1 VIHEGGLFLPKKAVQ
16 INRVTYK
23 YRNSTVHALTNVSL
37 DIYEGDFLLL
47 VGFSGSGKSTLL
59 KTINGLVPNFYAG
72 SFGGDVTV
80 YNEKITEINTAQLAE
95 KVGFVFQN
103 PENQLSSL
111 TIEREIAF
119 PLENFGVPREKMIDR
134 INEIITLLDIEKI
147 RFKSPFAISGGE
159 QQLAAIAAA
168 LALDPPILV
177 LDEVTAHLSPKSAN
191 ELLTKLYE
199 LNKEHNKTIIISEH
213 RLDRCIHFAN
223 KMAYIE
229 NGKLKAYGTP
239 YNVLENQNYPIELL
253 PKIPSVY
260 LNLKEETNDFSN
272 LSKHYSFLSSRD
284 SIPLTTN
291 DFMTWLTKEGECK

>member
-1 VIHEGGLFLPKKAVQ
+1 MYEGGYSLPKKAVQ

-23 YRNSTVHALTNVSL
+23 YRNSEVHALTNVSL

-59 KTINGLVPNFYAG
+59 KTINGLVPNFHAG

-80 YNEKITEINTAQLAE
+80 YEEKVTEVNTATLAE

-103 PENQLSSL
+103 PENQLSNL

-119 PLENFGVPREKMIDR
+119 PLENFGIPREKMIER
-134 INEIITLLDIEKI
+134 IDEIISLLDIERI
-147 RFKSPFAISGGE
+147 RHKSPFAISGGE

-191 ELLTKLYE
+191 ELLTKLCE
-199 LNKEHNKTIIISEH
+199 LNQDYNKTIIISEH

-223 KMAYIE
+223 KMAYLE
-229 NGKLKAYGTP
+229 DGKLKVFGKP
-239 YNVLENQNYPIELL
+239 HEVLENQNYPKELL

-260 LNLKEETNDFSN
+260 LKLKEETNDFSM
-272 LSKHYSFLSSRD
+272 LSKRYSSISSSD
-284 SIPLTTN
+284 SIPLTSD
-291 DFMTWLTKEGECK
+291 DFMTLLTKEVEKK

>member
-1 VIHEGGLFLPKKAVQ
+1 MPKKAVQ

-23 YRNSTVHALTNVSL
+23 YRNSSVHALTNVSL

-72 SFGGDVTV
+72 SYGGDVTV
-80 YNEKITEINTAQLAE
+80 YDEIITEINTAQLAE

-119 PLENFGVPREKMIDR
+119 PLENFGVSREKMFNRID
-134 INEIITLLDIEKI
+134 EIITLLDIERI

-168 LALDPPILV
+168 LALDPPILI

-199 LNKEHNKTIIISEH
+199 LNQEHNKTIIISEH

-229 NGKLKAYGTP
+229 NGKLKAFGTP
-239 YNVLENQNYPIELL
+239 QDVLENQNYPKELL
-253 PKIPSVY
+253 PKIPSFY
-260 LNLKEETNDFSN
+260 LTLKEETNDFSN
-272 LSKHYSFLSSRD
+272 LSKRYSFLSSRD

-291 DFMTWLTKEGECK
+291 DFMTWLTKEVESK

>member
-1 VIHEGGLFLPKKAVQ
+1 MEDILLPKKAVQ

-23 YRNSTVHALTNVSL
+23 YRNSSFFALTNVSL

-72 SFGGDVTV
+72 TFGGDVTV
-80 YNEKITEINTAQLAE
+80 YDEKVIEKSTAQLAE

-103 PENQLSSL
+103 PENQLSNL

-119 PLENFGVPREKMIDR
+119 PLENFGIPRDEMIAR
-134 INEIITLLDIEKI
+134 IDELLTLLDIERI

-168 LALDPPILV
+168 LALDPPILI

-191 ELLTKLYE
+191 ELLRKLYE
-199 LNKEHNKTIIISEH
+199 LNQEHKKTIIISEH

-229 NGKLKAYGTP
+229 EGKIKAYGTP
-239 YNVLENQNYPIELL
+239 QEVLENTNYPRELF
-253 PKIPSVY
+253 PKIPTIYSK
-260 LNLKEETNDFSN
+260 LKEETNNFTTI
-272 LSKHYSFLSSRD
+272 SKRFSFLSSRD
-284 SIPLTTN
+284 SIPLTTS
-291 DFMTWLTKEGECK
+291 DFISIFDQEGESK

>member
-1 VIHEGGLFLPKKAVQ
+1 LPKKVVQ

-23 YRNSTVHALTNVSL
+23 YRNSSFHALTNVSL
-37 DIYEGDFLLL
+37 DINEGDFLLL

-72 SFGGDVTV
+72 SFGGDVSV
-80 YNEKITEINTAQLAE
+80 YGEKVTENDTALLA
-95 KVGFVFQN
+95 KTVGFVFQN
-103 PENQLSSL
+103 PENQLSNL

-119 PLENFGVPREKMIDR
+119 PLENFGVPRDEMVARID
-134 INEIITLLDIEKI
+134 EIITLLDIEKI

-168 LALDPPILV
+168 LALDPPILI

-191 ELLTKLYE
+191 ELLSKLYE
-199 LNKEHNKTIIISEH
+199 LNQEYNKTIIISEH

-229 NGKLKAYGTP
+229 NGHLKAFGKP
-239 YNVLENQNYPIELL
+239 QEVLENENYPKELL
-253 PKIPSVY
+253 PKIPAIY
-260 LNLKEETNDFSN
+260 LKLQEETKDFST
-272 LSKHYSFLSSRD
+272 LSKHYSFISKRD
-284 SIPLTTN
+284 SLPLTTK
-291 DFMTWLTKEGECK
+291 DFMSIFSKEGERK